1 MFKPKKR
8 GSGGFTLIEMLIVVV
23 IVGVLVAMAVPR
35 FVGVANEA
43 RTRQCAGNIRA
54 LDSAIELYNSR
65 ENGYPD
71 ALTDVTEATA
81 YFPDGAPV
89 CPFGVDYA
97 GDGEAVDAEG
107 NQIGTVIGVLRTDHF
122 STGNWPHTHEAN

>member
-1 MFKPKKR
+1 MFKFKKR
-8 GSGGFTLIEMLIVVV
+8 GNGGFTLIEMLIVVV

-71 ALTDVTEATA
+71 ELGDVTGDTN

-89 CPFGVDYA
+89 CPYGVDYV
-97 GDGEAVDAEG
+97 GDGEAVDDDG
-107 NQIGTVIGVLRTDHF
+107 NPVGTVVGVLRTDHF
-122 STGNWPHTHEAN
+122 STGNWPHTHDAN